1 MFSPLRRHERRSESS
16 DLPSDSSAALELL
29 LGANSLFESRSERI
43 LDIEWPE
50 FPQSSPLRQREIFER
65 GRLELLTRDGAGQR
79 FRVVGVNPRV
89 VTRAAQRY
97 VELAAVDQPD
107 APLGIYVDD
116 DAVHGRA
123 LARVRG

>member
-1 MFSPLRRHERRSESS
+1 VFSPLRRQERRSESS
-16 DLPSDSSAALELL
+16 DLPSESSAALELL
-29 LGANSLFESRSERI
+29 LGANSLFESRGERI
-43 LDIEWPE
+43 LDIQWPE
-50 FPQSSPLRQREIFER
+50 FRQSSPLRQREIFER